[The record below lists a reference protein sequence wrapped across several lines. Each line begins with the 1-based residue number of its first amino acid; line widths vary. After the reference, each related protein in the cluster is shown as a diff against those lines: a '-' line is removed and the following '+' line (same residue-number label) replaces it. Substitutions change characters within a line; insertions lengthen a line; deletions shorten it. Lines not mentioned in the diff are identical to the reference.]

1 MPNWQ
6 QVNARKINK
15 VVSILLGRYHRSHG
29 LAVVGV
35 GRPIGTCHLYLYSLA
50 VRGKDG
56 EPLFLPDFTK
66 RYFLG
71 IYQGVVGLPLWVGD
85 RDLIHPE
92 HDRRELRT
100 IELVNWFEEQL
111 TLRPFF
117 TDHAEQIGWW
127 RRTYHVAQSE
137 PYLLTWEIMGRV
149 AGAMDAPIEAYGRY
163 DSYGDTPAETAAISR
178 HGSSPSE
185 MVHRVGDLAFAYDG
199 SAHLP
204 DGTRFDL
211 WEKHVRGEAPQQ
223 IVAELRL
230 QADAVRNRNDHAH
243 GG

>member
-1 MPNWQ
+1 MPDWQ

-15 VVSILLGRYHRSHG
+15 VVSILLGGYHRTHG

-35 GRPIGTCHLYLYSLA
+35 GRPVGTCHLYFYSLA

-71 IYQGVVGLPLWVGD
+71 IFQGVIGLPLWVGD
-85 RDLIHPE
+85 RYHIHPE
-92 HDRRELRT
+92 HDRRELRAH
-100 IELVNWFEEQL
+100 ELVTWFEEQL
-111 TLRPFF
+111 TFRQFF
-117 TDHAEQIGWW
+117 ADHAEQIGWW

-137 PYLLTWEIMGRV
+137 PYLLTWEVMGRV

-163 DSYGDTPAETAAISR
+163 DSYGDTPAETAAIGR
-178 HGSSPSE
+178 HGSSSRE
-185 MVHRVGDLAFAYDG
+185 TVHRVGDLAFAYDG
-199 SAHLP
+199 SVHLP
-204 DGTRFDL
+204 DGTRLDF
-211 WEKHVRGEAPQQ
+211 WEQHVQGKVPMQ
-223 IVAELRL
+223 IAAEIQV
-230 QADAVRNRNDHAH
+230 QAAAGRNRTDPAH